1 LAQCHY
7 GLSFHSRCL
16 PGGWSSTENALEEL
30 AFSAKDLLV
39 VIDDFKPGGG
49 SYEVQAYQRKA
60 DRLFR
65 GVGNQSGRQRCN
77 RDGKLRPERRPRGLV
92 LSTGEEIPNGKSL
105 RARVLLQE
113 VVEGDIQVAS
123 LTKCQRDAAEGL
135 YAAAMAGYL
144 RWLAGRYGE
153 VRASLKSQ

>member
-1 LAQCHY
+1 
-7 GLSFHSRCL
+7 
-16 PGGWSSTENALEEL
+16 
-30 AFSAKDLLV
+30 
-39 VIDDFKPGGG
+39 
-49 SYEVQAYQRKA
+49 
-60 DRLFR
+60 
-65 GVGNQSGRQRCN
+65 QRCN

-135 YAAAMAGYL
+135 YAAAMAGYR

-153 VRASLKSQ
+153 VRASLKRQHEQVRDQARAALPKDHARSPGIVADLALGLKYFLDFAVEAGAVTAAERADLSRRFWAALCGAAHAQAQDVD